1 MEMARYTK
9 TPELWAGLGR
19 AVNNLVAVVISGGSL
34 ALLNSKNNVVI
45 IVIELLLF
53 VLTSIATLT
62 YTNRRKTFFEKIAAD
77 SRDKQ
82 SDSEKLQKLSDKF
95 ALTPREAEVFG
106 LLVNTEDGLQK
117 IADRLYVSRR
127 TLERYVSAI
136 YEKTGVKSRIS
147 LVSLYNNI

>member
-62 YTNRRKTFFEKIAAD
+62 YTNRRKTFFEKNRTNFRKRLD
-77 SRDKQ
+77 EV
-82 SDSEKLQKLSDKF
+82 EKVSYTRKCKGENIRLKR
-95 ALTPREAEVFG
+95 PAEQG
-106 LLVNTEDGLQK
+106 K
-117 IADRLYVSRR
+117 RA
-127 TLERYVSAI
+127 
-136 YEKTGVKSRIS
+136 
-147 LVSLYNNI
+147 